1 MKAPADTH
9 TPYTGGSNKWVV
21 AMTVMLGTFVAVMD
35 ISVVNVALPHMMG
48 SFGQSQSAI
57 TWVATSYSIAEI
69 ILATMAGWW
78 STLLGRKRLFIF
90 SFILFTIGSILCGM
104 ATTFPQMIFFR
115 ILQGVGGGSL
125 IPVSQ
130 AIMREAFPDK
140 EQGMAMAIY
149 GMGVVLAPAIGPIL
163 GGWLTD
169 QYGWEWIF
177 FINVP
182 IGVLGIFLINMIVHD
197 PPYLRR
203 GLRRI
208 DWTGIVLLSVTLTM
222 SQIVLERGEEK
233 NWFESNLIIAGT
245 AIAIIALLALII
257 WELYDTEPVVNI
269 RLLRNVPLSIGSLIV
284 LIFGIGLFGTTF
296 LLPQFTQN
304 LLGYTAYDSGL
315 VLFPR
320 AITLFLF
327 MPLVGWLYERL
338 NIRLMVGFGLTA
350 IVYSYFMLAHLTL
363 EISFWTIVP
372 MLLIM
377 GVGMPF
383 VFVTLTTVSLSTVPR
398 SSMTEASSL
407 YTLARRI
414 GGNVGYAL
422 AASFVAGRLQFHHAR
437 LAEHVTPGNPAYQ
450 ALQHQMSGL
459 LVHGG
464 SSAAATGMQTN
475 MIVHGILNRQAQIMA
490 YNDTSLLFGLLFLV
504 VMPLLLLIPSRRKL
518 VRDS

>member
-1 MKAPADTH
+1 MNLLVDTH

-48 SFGQSQSAI
+48 AFGQSQSAI
-57 TWVATSYSIAEI
+57 TWIATSYSIAEI
-69 ILATMAGWW
+69 IMATMAGWW

-90 SFILFTIGSILCGM
+90 SFILFTIGSILCGVS
-104 ATTFPQMIFFR
+104 TTFFQILLFR
-115 ILQGVGGGSL
+115 VLQGIGGGSL

-130 AIMREAFPDK
+130 AIMREAFPDE
-140 EQGMAMAIY
+140 EQGMAMAAY

-169 QYGWEWIF
+169 HYGWEWIF

-182 IGVLGIFLINMIVHD
+182 IGVLGIFLINIIVKD

-208 DWTGIVLLSVTLTM
+208 DWMGIALLSATLTM

-233 NWFESNLIIAGT
+233 NWFESSWIVAG
-245 AIAIIALLALII
+245 AMIALIALIVLI
-257 WELYDTEPVVNI
+257 FWELRTHEPVVEV
-269 RLLRNVPLSIGSLIV
+269 RLLRNVPLSVGSLIV
-284 LIFGIGLFGTTF
+284 MIFGIGLFGTTF
-296 LLPQFTQN
+296 LLPQFTQE

-320 AITLFLF
+320 AFSLFLF
-327 MPLVGWLYERL
+327 MPLVGWLYKRL

-350 IVYSYFMLAHLTL
+350 IIYSYFLLANISLQASFSTLT
-363 EISFWTIVP
+363 P

-377 GVGMPF
+377 GIGMPF

-414 GGNVGYAL
+414 GGNIGYAL
-422 AASFVAGRLQFHHAR
+422 AASVVAGRIQFHHAR
-437 LAEHVTPGNPAYQ
+437 LAENATPGNSVFL
-450 ALQHQMSGL
+450 ALQHQMSNF
-459 LVHGG
+459 LVYSG
-464 SSAAATGMQTN
+464 SDPVTSGQQAN
-475 MIVHGILNRQAQIMA
+475 MIIDGMINRQAQMMA
-490 YNDTSLLFGLLFLV
+490 YNDTSLIFGLLFLI
-504 VMPLLLLIPSRRKL
+504 VMPLLLLIPSRKKL
-518 VRDS
+518 VRK